1 MERSGMMDPRLHTC
15 GSASPSVVPRYDAQA
30 AALIVVTVKL
40 LYGLDD
46 QTEW

>member
-1 MERSGMMDPRLHTC
+1 MMDPRLHTC
-15 GSASPSVVPRYDAQA
+15 GAASAAAVPLYDAQA
-30 AALIVVTVKL
+30 AAVVMVTVKL

>member
-1 MERSGMMDPRLHTC
+1 MMDPRLHTC
-15 GSASPSVVPRYDAQA
+15 GSASPAAVPLYDAQA
-30 AALIVVTVKL
+30 AALIVVAMKL